1 MVGQRTL
8 NPFIYVRIVVRQH
21 MGRLSNSEKISVWS
35 SIRASINTW
44 VGLLTTL
51 LTSGTALFFVAF
63 GVILANASKVGSGP
77 VTFMS
82 FGLFLGTLGFGIS
95 VWHIASALSIVV
107 ESAISIEEDLF
118 GKEKSV
124 YKTTTIVNTHPFWGK
139 GKPMNEYYKFWVL
152 GLMIAAGGLTIW
164 RVLIWINIVK

>member
-1 MVGQRTL
+1 
-8 NPFIYVRIVVRQH
+8 
-21 MGRLSNSEKISVWS
+21 MGKLSNSEKISVWS

-63 GVILANASKVGSGP
+63 GVILANASKVGNGP
-77 VTFMS
+77 ISFMA

-95 VWHIASALSIVV
+95 VWHIANALSIAIK
-107 ESAISIEEDLF
+107 SAMSIEENLF
-118 GKEKSV
+118 GEEESV
-124 YKTTTIVNTHPFWGK
+124 YKITTILNKNPLWGK
-139 GKPMNEYYKFWVL
+139 GKPIGEYYKFWVL

-164 RVLIWINIVK
+164 RVLIWINIIK